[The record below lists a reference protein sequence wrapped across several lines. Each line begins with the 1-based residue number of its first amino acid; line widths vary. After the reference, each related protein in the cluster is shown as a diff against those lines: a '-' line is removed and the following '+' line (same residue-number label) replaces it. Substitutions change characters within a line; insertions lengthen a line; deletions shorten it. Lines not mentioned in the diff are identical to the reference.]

1 MKSILFLMAILLCAT
16 PLAAQ
21 THFYLDGPFQ
31 HPAKIPDG
39 LVPLLLGEIKS
50 TCPRE
55 TVNQT
60 TDVRSWFSAS
70 RITIN
75 NHRPTFIVK
84 SNHHC
89 LNGVD
94 NDWFWIFRE
103 TARGY
108 RLVLSSGTI
117 SLDVLQTKTR
127 GLRDIETNV
136 ATAQT
141 NYMTIYKFNGSLYK
155 ARVCTEAAMR
165 ERNPKPHRV
174 PCRQ

>member
-1 MKSILFLMAILLCAT
+1 MKSVLFLIAILLCAT

-21 THFYLDGPFQ
+21 THFYLDAPFQ
-31 HPAKIPDG
+31 HPAKIPDR

-55 TVNQT
+55 TVSQT
-60 TDVRSWFSAS
+60 THVRSWFSAS

-103 TARGY
+103 TALGY

-117 SLDVLQTKTR
+117 SLDVLQTKLVACATSKPMWPQLKR
-127 GLRDIETNV
+127 ITGLSTNSTV
-136 ATAQT
+136 RSIRRA
-141 NYMTIYKFNGSLYK
+141 Y
-155 ARVCTEAAMR
+155 V
-165 ERNPKPHRV
+165 PK
-174 PCRQ
+174 QL